1 MRLSVLVV
9 DDDPMFRG
17 VARRILS
24 AGGLDVV
31 GEACT
36 AEAATIV
43 ALELRPDALLVDV
56 GLPDGDGVVLA
67 LQLAALPWR
76 PRVLLTSTDPE
87 AVGPEDVV
95 RSGAA
100 GFLPKQDLPE
110 APLERLFRA
119 P

>member
-1 MRLSVLVV
+1 MLGRMRLSVLVV

-76 PRVLLTSTDPE
+76 RPGGR
-87 AVGPEDVV
+87 GPQRGRGVPAQTGP
-95 RSGAA
+95 S
-100 GFLPKQDLPE
+100 
-110 APLERLFRA
+110 
-119 P
+119 